1 MSFDCP
7 YFQDSK
13 CVLQNGLC
21 KPAIG
26 KCVLKGKA
34 SRAKD
39 AIKKEKNESS
49 EE

>member
-7 YFQDSK
+7 YFQDQE
-13 CVLQNGLC
+13 CVLQKGLC

-26 KCVLKGKA
+26 KCILKGKV

-39 AIKKEKNESS
+39 QENESPKNS
-49 EE
+49 